1 MIERAYA
8 VLNAREEIRQKFVKD
23 RYQEQWREACDDI
36 RVQDSKAMTLQIS
49 KVRLKQICEKDS
61 IKVQLSM
68 DDDVIQDEWTKQT
81 ELSHEI
87 RVEREIK
94 KQQYDLVAAIGLNN
108 QVQLCDELD
117 DDQSALVRVPT
128 LAQPNASVPFEI
140 L

>member
-8 VLNAREEIRQKFVKD
+8 VLNAREDIKQKFVKE
-23 RYQEQWREACDDI
+23 RYQEQWRESCDDI

-49 KVRLKQICEKDS
+49 KVRLKQICEKDA

-87 RVEREIK
+87 RVEKEIRK
-94 KQQYDLVAAIGLNN
+94 HQYDLVAAIGLNN

-117 DDQSALVRVPT
+117 DDQSVPVRVPT
-128 LAQPNASVPFEI
+128 LNQPNAFVPFEI